1 MPTPLVEC
9 IPNFSE
15 GRRSEVVDA
24 IAGAVRATPGVL
36 LLDRTSDADH
46 NRSVLTF
53 VGDPP
58 GIEDAAFAAIA
69 KAAELID
76 MNVQHGE
83 HPRIGATDVV
93 PFVPIAG
100 VNIED
105 CVAIAKRLGERV
117 GGELGIP
124 VYLYEKAAT
133 RPEREN
139 LADVRKGQYEGLK
152 EEIESNPE
160 RVPDFGP
167 ARLGTA
173 GATVIGARVPLVA
186 YNVFL
191 ATDDVSIAKK
201 IAKSIRFSSGGLPN
215 VKALGM
221 LVEGQAQVSMNLT
234 DYTQTGVHTVVDLI
248 RQEAAKYGV
257 EMARSEL
264 IGLIPQQAMVDTA
277 AHYLQLPDF
286 KPEQVLEQRIQQALD
301 EAGEG

>member
-9 IPNFSE
+9 VPNFSE

-24 IAGAVRATPGVL
+24 IAEAVRATPGVL
-36 LLDRTSDADH
+36 LLDRTSDGDH

-53 VGDPP
+53 VSDPQ

-76 MNVQHGE
+76 MTQQQGE

-100 VNIED
+100 VSIDD
-105 CVAIAKRLGERV
+105 CVAIANRLGKRI
-117 GGELGIP
+117 GEQLDIP
-124 VYLYEKAAT
+124 VYLYEKAAV

-152 EEIESNPE
+152 EEIETNPE
-160 RVPDFGP
+160 RTPDYGP
-167 ARLGTA
+167 AKLGTA

-191 ATDDVSIAKK
+191 ATDDVGIAQK
-201 IAKSIRFSSGGLPN
+201 IAKRIRFSSGGLPCI
-215 VKALGM
+215 KALGM
-221 LVEGQAQVSMNLT
+221 LVGGQAQVSMNLT

-248 RQEAAKYGV
+248 RQEAAKHGV
-257 EMARSEL
+257 EMDRSEL
-264 IGLIPQQAMVDTA
+264 IGLIPQQAMIDAA

-286 KPEQVLEQRIQQALD
+286 KPEQVLEQRIQQALL
-301 EAGEG
+301 EAGE